1 VGADRPRA
9 GAARREFATVAI
21 MNTTPTLKIPPKSC
35 DTHMHVYDDRY
46 PLDPGWH
53 APPPNATTADYLKV
67 QHQLGLE
74 RVVVVQPNAY
84 GYDNDC
90 TTDAIRDLG
99 SQARGIA
106 IVKPDVSDGELK
118 RLHDAGIRGARCYVL
133 PNPFVQWDDVPR
145 IAARVAPL
153 GWHVQIQLD
162 GRTLPQY
169 DALIR
174 ALPTD
179 FVIDHNGKFME
190 PVPPS
195 DPAFQ
200 MLLRLL
206 DTGRCWVKLSSPY
219 ETSKTGAPKYE
230 DVSALAR
237 ALARRNPERCVWA
250 TNWPHPGRNPPPEN
264 GDILDLLQDW
274 VPDEATRH
282 RILVDNPARLY
293 GF

>member
-1 VGADRPRA
+1 
-9 GAARREFATVAI
+9 
-21 MNTTPTLKIPPKSC
+21 MLKLPPGSC

-46 PLDPGWH
+46 PLDAKWTV
-53 APPPNATTADYLKV
+53 APPKGVAADYKRV
-67 QHQLGLE
+67 QRELGLE

-84 GYDNDC
+84 GYDNNC

-99 SQARGIA
+99 PQARGIA
-106 IVKPDVSDGELK
+106 IVQPDVTDGELK
-118 RLHDAGIRGARCYVL
+118 RLHTAGVRGARCYVL
-133 PNPFVQWDDVPR
+133 PNPFVQWDDVPK
-145 IAARVAPL
+145 IAARVAAI

-174 ALPTD
+174 GLPTD
-179 FVIDHNGKFME
+179 VVIDHNGKFLE
-190 PVPPS
+190 PVPPG

-206 DTGRCWVKLSSPY
+206 DTGRVWVKLSAPY
-219 ETSKTGAPKYE
+219 ETSKTGAPRYE

-237 ALARRNPERCVWA
+237 ALAARNPERCLWA
-250 TNWPHPGRNPPPEN
+250 TNWPHPGRNPPPDN
-264 GDILDLLQDW
+264 ADILNLLPDW
-274 VPDEATRH
+274 VPDETTR
-282 RILVDNPARLY
+282 RKILVDNPARLY